1 MIERLIELSIRNRFM
16 VLVLAAALTVAGIYA
31 MLNTPVDAIPDL
43 SENQVIVFT
52 DWMGRS
58 PREIEDQ
65 VTYPLSR
72 KLQGLAGVKAVRSS
86 SEFNFSMITII
97 FEDKIDFYFAR
108 QRVTEKL
115 SQANTFLP
123 TGVMPY
129 LAPDATALGQVF
141 WYTVEPTTADP
152 VDPSR
157 LWALNKFY
165 IAPQLNAAP
174 GVSDVAIVG
183 GTPLEYQIDVRP
195 ESLRAYGITLGEL
208 YAAVGKSNM
217 PAGGGVIQKNNAEYI
232 VRGVG
237 WIKDKQDIENTV
249 IKEVSGTP
257 IYVSNIATVQLGT
270 QFRRSVYEKDG
281 NEVVGGV
288 VLMRH
293 GQNPLEVTERVKAK
307 IQELQPALPKGIH
320 IVPAYDRTR
329 LIHGAIH
336 TLTEVMWHEMVIAS
350 IAILLILVHVR
361 SVFVICI
368 TLPLAVLFSFLMMWV
383 LRVLGIID
391 IQANIMSLAGIT
403 ISIGI
408 LVDQAI
414 VMTENATHHLKAHF
428 GDRNVTGDI
437 RELVIPACRTVGRPI
452 FFSVMIMLIS
462 FIPVFM
468 LTGREGKYF
477 HPLAFTKS
485 FALLGVALISVTLVP
500 ALIPTFIK
508 GRLRSEED
516 NPIVRSF
523 IEIYKPFL
531 TWALP
536 RLNLVAWLFAVLL
549 IIFAGMFPLQAIVG
563 LGTSERHWKIAFFIV
578 FIVVT
583 VLSTFFMHGKW
594 EPGFRGLLTTV
605 KYLLLSLALLAA
617 SGMIAWLSP
626 ILFGELAVTLPL
638 LGPVA
643 PLKWLCYVAA
653 LVPLTA
659 LCAIGFRTQRLV
671 IWQALSVASLV
682 VVGMWSYHLNKI
694 GVAFMPA
701 LDEGTTLDM
710 PITVP
715 RASVTQAADD
725 LKARDALLRGFP
737 EVESVIGKAGR
748 ADTPTDPAPL
758 DMVETFVNFRPKEF
772 WPKRVIKFK
781 EAAKH
786 TGKMLV
792 MLEEQGY
799 VIRAPHED
807 DRESLVNDAT
817 QKALERFDE
826 TLRELALLR
835 YVEFERE
842 LGPILT
848 RFVVTQSI
856 ERIEKAGNIRWPE
869 GTNKTEVIY
878 ELTDKYTPEYGVWLA
893 KNLALEDIAR
903 LTEFV
908 AVYLADHDCLRSWY
922 EVTSSAIDAMRT
934 KNVPEAV
941 RKRLEGMKGK
951 QFVDRQAFLDSLQG
965 LLPPEELSAYKNVI
979 FTDTLVKLSAA
990 DALEVRA
997 SLFRKTF
1004 AGEVLKTTDAERL
1017 RLWRERIRVVNWELY
1032 DRGAEAYCWY
1042 SLEELVKAAKNVE
1055 LINGSPHSAEAEK
1068 FADASLREQLG
1079 KTSDRSAFAS
1089 FLTMSEAGQ
1098 KIFRNDIFLWPRQ
1111 TGPKGD
1117 LVDDE
1122 MGRVLQVPGWSNIFT
1137 QPIINRIE
1145 MLSTGVRT
1153 DIGVKVFGPDL
1164 DTIDGVCK
1172 QIEAALKPINGA
1184 RDVIA
1189 APIMGKGYLQIDID
1203 RKTAARY
1210 GISVEDIQNEIEV
1223 ALAGRAVT
1231 FTVEQR
1237 DRFPV
1242 RIRYARTS
1250 RDDPESIGRL
1260 LISPGGMATSASSS
1274 GGPGMGSGAGG
1285 MSSTGSSGSM
1295 SKNGSSTGV
1304 SHAATPQH
1312 AARGSSPIPLGA
1324 LAKVQIVEGPAMIK
1338 SENGRLLNYVTLNVR
1353 GRDIVG
1359 FVDQAQRVVAQ
1370 KIKLP
1375 EGVHIEWSGEFE
1387 HQVRAARTL
1396 GFVFPAVVIL
1406 IFVILYMTYNDL
1418 MDALL
1423 MMLAVPEAL
1432 AGGAFFMYLFPK
1444 IMQGWDAPPVDFS
1457 VAVWV
1462 GFIACFGMATETGII
1477 MLVYLREAIE
1487 KRGGLENIQ
1496 TLEELR
1502 QAVIEGAV
1510 HRLRPKLL
1518 TEGVAIIA
1526 IFPMVFAKGVGGE
1539 ILAPMALPVLG
1550 GLLISDEVVDLFLPV
1565 RFYWVRRA
1573 RWLKLHAKDR
1583 LHQATDLPPAETPPL
1598 IGTH

>member
-1 MIERLIELSIRNRFM
+1 MIERIIELSIRNRFV
-16 VLVLAAALTVAGIYA
+16 VLVLAGALTVAGIYA
-31 MLNTPVDAIPDL
+31 VLKTPVDAIPDL

-65 VTYPLSR
+65 ITYPLSR

-97 FEDKIDFYFAR
+97 FEDSIDFYFAR

-115 SQANTFLP
+115 GQASNFLP
-123 TGVMPY
+123 AGVVPY
-129 LAPDATALGQVF
+129 LAPDATALGQIF
-141 WYTVEPTTADP
+141 WYTVETSESNPIDSAK
-152 VDPSR
+152 

-165 IAPQLNAAP
+165 IAPQLNAAG
-174 GVSDVAIVG
+174 GVSDVAVVG
-183 GTPLEYQIDVRP
+183 GTPLEYQVDARP
-195 ESLRAYGITLGEL
+195 EALRSYGISLGDL

-217 PAGGGVIQKNNAEYI
+217 PAGGGVVQKNNAEYI

-237 WIKDKQDIENTV
+237 WIKDKSDIENTV
-249 IKEVSGTP
+249 IKEVQGTP
-257 IYVSNIATVQLGT
+257 IYVKTVADVTVGV
-270 QFRRSVYEKDG
+270 QFRRSVFEKDG
-281 NEVVGGV
+281 NEVVGGA

-293 GQNPLEVTERVKAK
+293 GENPLEVTQRVKDR
-307 IQELQPALPKGIH
+307 IQELQPGLPAGVH

-329 LIHGAIH
+329 LIGGAIH
-336 TLTEVMWHEMVIAS
+336 TLRDVMWHEMVIAS
-350 IAILLILVHVR
+350 IAILLILSHVR
-361 SVFVICI
+361 SVFVICV
-368 TLPLAVLFSFLMMWV
+368 TLPLAVLFSFLMMWI
-383 LRVLGIID
+383 LRTTGIID

-428 GDRNVTGDI
+428 GDKKVTGDI
-437 RELVIPACRTVGRPI
+437 RELVIEPCRTVGRPI
-452 FFSVMIMLIS
+452 FFSVLIMLLS
-462 FIPVFM
+462 FVPVFM
-468 LTGREGKYF
+468 LSGREGKLF

-485 FALLGVALISVTLVP
+485 FAMIGVAIISITLVP
-500 ALIPTFIK
+500 ALIPIFIK

-516 NPIVRSF
+516 NWIVRSF
-523 IEIYKPFL
+523 INIYKPLL

-536 RLNLVAWLFAVLL
+536 RRNLIMWMFAVLL
-549 IIFAGMFPLQAIVG
+549 VLAAGMFPLQAVVG
-563 LGTSERHWKIAFFIV
+563 QGASETAWRTTFLGVFALVTSLTILSTTGRRGYGTLFVLLAAFLIGTSAAL
-578 FIVVT
+578 VT
-583 VLSTFFMHGKW
+583 IPVLLRFPITTFGISVPFVGQVLVLKW
-594 EPGFRGLLTTV
+594 
-605 KYLLLSLALLAA
+605 LLLSAA
-617 SGMIAWLSP
+617 AI
-626 ILFGELAVTLPL
+626 PL
-638 LGPVA
+638 LILLFVA
-643 PLKWLCYVAA
+643 
-653 LVPLTA
+653 
-659 LCAIGFRTQRLV
+659 FSTQHVVLWRSL
-671 IWQALSVASLV
+671 SLV
-682 VVGMWSYHLNKI
+682 SLVLIGIWAYGFTKI

-715 RASVTQAADD
+715 RASVTQSADD

-758 DMVETFVNFRPKEF
+758 DMVETFVNFRPKEL
-772 WPKRVIKFK
+772 WPKRVLKYHHAEK
-781 EAAKH
+781 QVNEVLESLEAN
-786 TGKMLV
+786 GFVL
-792 MLEEQGY
+792 
-799 VIRAPHED
+799 RAPND
-807 DRESLVNDAT
+807 DERRNLINDGT

-826 TLRELALLR
+826 MMRDLALLR
-835 YVEFERE
+835 YKEFEQE
-842 LGPILT
+842 LSPLLT
-848 RFVVTQSI
+848 RFAVAET
-856 ERIEKAGNIRWPE
+856 IRMMDRAQPLALTLE
-869 GTNKTEVIY
+869 SDKSAETKRLSQ
-878 ELTDKYTPEYGVWLA
+878 ELVGKYGVWLA
-893 KNLALEDIAR
+893 KRPAIEDVTELAHDVAQSLKEKDIVENLVTSLELHESPVAR
-903 LTEFV
+903 L
-908 AVYLADHDCLRSWY
+908 RS
-922 EVTSSAIDAMRT
+922 SLS
-934 KNVPEAV
+934 EA
-941 RKRLEGMKGK
+941 LGG
-951 QFVDRQAFLDSLQG
+951 D
-965 LLPPEELSAYKNVI
+965 
-979 FTDTLVKLSAA
+979 
-990 DALEVRA
+990 
-997 SLFRKTF
+997 RKTLF
-1004 AGEVLKTTDAERL
+1004 DAVLQAVESERT
-1017 RLWRERIRVVNWELY
+1017 RLWTGRVAQVNWELH
-1032 DRGAEAYCWY
+1032 DQGSTAFNAYAM
-1042 SLEELVKAAKNVE
+1042 EELVKAASKAGLV
-1055 LINGSPHSAEAEK
+1055 
-1068 FADASLREQLG
+1068 ADAKHGAESDRFAQEVTKAQLG
-1079 KTSDRSAFAS
+1079 REFEAVAYVPFNELRKDLDVAFAKQV
-1089 FLTMSEAGQ
+1089 F
-1098 KIFRNDIFLWPRQ
+1098 FWPRQ

-1153 DIGVKVFGPDL
+1153 DIGVKVFGEDL

-1172 QIEAALKPINGA
+1172 SIEAALKPINGA

-1203 RKTAARY
+1203 REQAARY
-1210 GISVEDIQNEIEV
+1210 GVSIEDIQNEIEV

-1231 FTVEQR
+1231 YTVEKR

-1242 RIRYARTS
+1242 RIRYARIN
-1250 RDDPESIGRL
+1250 REDEESIRRL
-1260 LISPGGMATSASSS
+1260 LISAAGMATGPAMESPAATSSS
-1274 GGPGMGSGAGG
+1274 P
-1285 MSSTGSSGSM
+1285 STGDESHSA
-1295 SKNGSSTGV
+1295 TPP
-1304 SHAATPQH
+1304 HAAK
-1312 AARGSSPIPLGA
+1312 GKVLIPLDA
-1324 LAKVQIVEGPAMIK
+1324 VATVKIVEGPAMIK

-1359 FVDQAQRVVAQ
+1359 YVDEAQRVVAQ
-1370 KIKLP
+1370 KVRLP

-1396 GFVFPAVVIL
+1396 RFVFPAVIVL
-1406 IFVILYMTYNDL
+1406 IFIILYLTYNDL
-1418 MDALL
+1418 ADAAL

-1432 AGGAFFMYLFPK
+1432 AGGAFFMFLFPK
-1444 IMQGWDAPPVDFS
+1444 IMQGWSAPPMDFS

-1496 TLEELR
+1496 SLEELR

-1518 TEGVAIIA
+1518 TEGVAILA

-1573 RWLKLHAKDR
+1573 RWLKIHDR
-1583 LHQATDLPPAETPPL
+1583 RKSDDAARTGEAHEIGATVVA
-1598 IGTH
+1598 

>member
-1 MIERLIELSIRNRFM
+1 MIEWLIESSIRNRFL
-16 VLVLAAALTVAGIYA
+16 VLILAAALTAMGVYA

-97 FEDKIDFYFAR
+97 FDDGIDFYFAR

-123 TGVMPY
+123 AGVVPY
-129 LAPDATALGQVF
+129 LAPDATALGQIF
-141 WYTVEPTTADP
+141 WYTVEPSAGNPIDP
-152 VDPSR
+152 PK

-165 IAPQLNAAP
+165 IAPQLNAAA
-174 GVSDVAIVG
+174 GVSDVATVG
-183 GTPLEYQIDVRP
+183 GMPMEYQIDVRP
-195 ESLRAYGITLGEL
+195 ESLRAYGVTLGDL
-208 YAAVGKSNM
+208 YSAVAKSNM
-217 PAGGGVIQKNNAEYI
+217 PGGGGVIQKNNAEYI

-237 WIKDKQDIENTV
+237 WIKTKQDIEDTV
-249 IKEVSGTP
+249 VKEVSGTP
-257 IYVSNIATVQLGT
+257 IYVKHLAVVQLGT

-281 NEVVGGV
+281 SEVVGGA

-293 GQNPLEVTERVKAK
+293 GQNPLEVTKRVKEK
-307 IQELQPALPKGIH
+307 IQELQPGLPDGVH
-320 IVPAYDRTR
+320 IVAAYDRTR
-329 LIHGAIH
+329 LINGAIH
-336 TLTEVMWHEMVIAS
+336 TLSEVMWHEMVIAS
-350 IAILLILVHVR
+350 VAILLILVHVR

-368 TLPLAVLFSFLMMWV
+368 TLPLAVLFSFLMMWL

-414 VMTENATHHLKAHF
+414 VMVENATHELKAHF
-428 GDRNVTGDI
+428 GDRKVAGDI
-437 RELVIPACRTVGRPI
+437 RELIIPACRTVGRPI

-468 LTGREGKYF
+468 LSGREGKLF

-508 GRLRSEED
+508 GRLRGEEE

-523 IEIYKPFL
+523 IHIYKPLL

-536 RLNLVAWLFAVLL
+536 RRNLVMWAFSVLL
-549 IIFAGMFPLQAIVG
+549 ILAAGMFPLQAI
-563 LGTSERHWKIAFFIV
+563 LGQGASEEAWR
-578 FIVVT
+578 T
-583 VLSTFFMHGKW
+583 TFFVV
-594 EPGFRGLLTTV
+594 FGLVSFLTVISTQG
-605 KYLLLSLALLAA
+605 LRWQLLS
-617 SGMIAWLSP
+617 
-626 ILFGELAVTLPL
+626 F
-638 LGPVA
+638 
-643 PLKWLCYVAA
+643 
-653 LVPLTA
+653 
-659 LCAIGFRTQRLV
+659 
-671 IWQALSVASLV
+671 ASLV
-682 VVGMWSYHLNKI
+682 VIALWSFGFTKI

-758 DMVETFVNFRPKEF
+758 DMVESFVNFRPKEV
-772 WPKRVIKFK
+772 WPKRVLKFPD
-781 EAAKH
+781 AAKQ
-786 TGKMLV
+786 TEEILAD
-792 MLEEQGY
+792 LEAQGF
-799 VIRAPHED
+799 VSRAPHEE
-807 DRESLVNDAT
+807 DRESLVNDAA

-826 TLRELALLR
+826 TLRELALRR
-835 YVEFERE
+835 YKEFEVQ
-842 LGPILT
+842 LGPDLT
-848 RFVVTQSI
+848 RHAVAETVCRMRESGRLAWPQGLEEQTEI
-856 ERIEKAGNIRWPE
+856 DRLAGALAA
-869 GTNKTEVIY
+869 K
-878 ELTDKYTPEYGVWLA
+878 YGVWLSKSPA
-893 KNLALEDIAR
+893 PEDTTQLAQDVANDLARRGAVPDVVAALQVEASTRLGFRSLRESFGGQPLTFGGVLLENVE
-903 LTEFV
+903 EFRR
-908 AVYLADHDCLRSWY
+908 AQWLGQ
-922 EVTSSAIDAMRT
+922 
-934 KNVPEAV
+934 V
-941 RKRLEGMKGK
+941 RRM
-951 QFVDRQAFLDSLQG
+951 
-965 LLPPEELSAYKNVI
+965 
-979 FTDTLVKLSAA
+979 
-990 DALEVRA
+990 
-997 SLFRKTF
+997 
-1004 AGEVLKTTDAERL
+1004 
-1017 RLWRERIRVVNWELY
+1017 NWELFDQGATAFGWY
-1032 DRGAEAYCWY
+1032 ALQELVRGAQGVGLLDTAPRGAEA
-1042 SLEELVKAAKNVE
+1042 V
-1055 LINGSPHSAEAEK
+1055 K
-1068 FADASLREQLG
+1068 FAAAALQSQLG
-1079 KTSDRSAFAS
+1079 NASDSADAAP
-1089 FLTMSEAGQ
+1089 LMPLNDEATRR
-1098 KIFRNDIFLWPRQ
+1098 FRDQVFLWPRQ

-1164 DTIDGVCK
+1164 DTIDRVCK
-1172 QIEAALKPINGA
+1172 EIEVVLKPINGS

-1189 APIMGKGYLQIDID
+1189 SPIMGKGYLQVDID
-1203 RKTAARY
+1203 RVAAARY
-1210 GISVEDIQNEIEV
+1210 GISIEDVQNEIEV

-1231 FTVEQR
+1231 FTVEKR
-1237 DRFPV
+1237 ERFPV
-1242 RIRYARTS
+1242 RIRYARVN
-1250 RDDPESIGRL
+1250 REDEESIRRL
-1260 LISPGGMATSASSS
+1260 LINPGNMATSPAD
-1274 GGPGMGSGAGG
+1274 
-1285 MSSTGSSGSM
+1285 SGSM
-1295 SKNGSSTGV
+1295 GGASTTAISRAGAPAETPITH
-1304 SHAATPQH
+1304 SATPAH
-1312 AARGSSPIPLGA
+1312 APQGNSPIPLSA
-1324 LAKVQIVEGPAMIK
+1324 VAEVRVVEGPAMIK

-1359 FVDQAQRVVAQ
+1359 YVDEAQRVVAQ
-1370 KIKLP
+1370 KVQLP

-1396 GFVFPAVVIL
+1396 RYVFPAVIVL
-1406 IFVILYMTYNDL
+1406 IFVILYLTYNDL
-1418 MDALL
+1418 ADAAL

-1432 AGGAFFMYLFPK
+1432 AGGAFFMFLFPK
-1444 IMQGWDAPPVDFS
+1444 IMHGWDAPPMDFS

-1487 KRGGLENIQ
+1487 KRGGLENIKS
-1496 TLEELR
+1496 LEELR

-1573 RWLKLHAKDR
+1573 RWLR
-1583 LHQATDLPPAETPPL
+1583 LHQHSERASTTQVGATTPF
-1598 IGTH
+1598 

>member
-1 MIERLIELSIRNRFM
+1 MIEKLIELSIRNRF
-16 VLVLAAALTVAGIYA
+16 LVLIMAAALSIAGVYA
-31 MLNTPVDAIPDL
+31 VLNTPIDAIPDL

-97 FEDKIDFYFAR
+97 FDDNIDFYFAR

-123 TGVMPY
+123 AGVMPY
-129 LAPDATALGQVF
+129 LAPDATALGQIF
-141 WYTVEPTTADP
+141 WYTVETNPDHP
-152 VDPSR
+152 IDSGK

-165 IAPQLNAAP
+165 IGPQINAAP
-174 GVSDVAIVG
+174 GVADVAIVG

-195 ESLRAYGITLGEL
+195 EDLRAYGITLGDL
-208 YAAVGKSNM
+208 YSAVGQSNM
-217 PAGGGVIQKNNAEYI
+217 PAGGGVVQKNNAEYI

-237 WIKDKQDIENTV
+237 WIKDKSDIENTV
-249 IKEVSGTP
+249 IKEVEGTP
-257 IYVSNIATVQLGT
+257 IYVKSIASVQLGT

-281 NEVVGGV
+281 NEVTGGV

-293 GQNPLEVTERVKAK
+293 GGNPLAVTERVKEK
-307 IQELQPALPKGIH
+307 IHELQPGLPDGVH
-320 IVPAYDRTR
+320 IVAAYDRTR

-336 TLTEVMWHEMVIAS
+336 TLSEVMWHEMLIAS
-350 IAILLILVHVR
+350 IAILLILMHAR
-361 SVFVICI
+361 SVFVICV
-368 TLPLAVLFSFLMMWV
+368 TLPLSVLFSFLLMWV
-383 LRVLGIID
+383 LRQLGIID

-414 VMTENATHHLKAHF
+414 VMTENATHHLKDHF
-428 GDRNVTGDI
+428 GDRKVSGDI
-437 RELVIPACRTVGRPI
+437 RELVIEPCRTVGRPI
-452 FFSVMIMLIS
+452 FFSVLIMLLS

-468 LTGREGKYF
+468 LGGREGKLF

-485 FALLGVALISVTLVP
+485 FAMIGVAIISVTLVP

-508 GRLRSEED
+508 GRLRSEEE
-516 NPIVRSF
+516 NWIVRSF
-523 IEIYKPFL
+523 INIYKPLL

-536 RLNLVAWLFAVLL
+536 RRNLVMWMFAVLL
-549 IIFAGMFPLQAIVG
+549 ILAAGMFPLQAVMG
-563 LGTSERHWKIAFFIV
+563 QGASE
-578 FIVVT
+578 
-583 VLSTFFMHGKW
+583 
-594 EPGFRGLLTTV
+594 
-605 KYLLLSLALLAA
+605 
-617 SGMIAWLSP
+617 IAWRNTFLLVFALVTSMTVIFTKGKP
-626 ILFGELAVTLPL
+626 GNWLLFLAMSWGLIAIIAALVVAGMRLGDVSIALPL
-638 LGPVA
+638 VGSVA
-643 PLKWLCYVAA
+643 ILKWLLYLGASAVAVVLFVIA
-653 LVPLTA
+653 
-659 LCAIGFRTQRLV
+659 FRV
-671 IWQALSVASLV
+671 DSVVVWRTTTLASLLWI
-682 VVGMWSYHLNKI
+682 GMWAYSFSKI

-715 RASVTQAADD
+715 RASVTQSGDD

-758 DMVETFVNFRPKEF
+758 DMVETFVNFRPREL
-772 WPKRVIKFK
+772 WPKRVLKYAD
-781 EAAKH
+781 AAKQ
-786 TGKMLV
+786 TEKVLAA
-792 MLEEQGY
+792 LEERGY
-799 VIRAPHED
+799 VQPAATD
-807 DRESLVNDAT
+807 ADRNGLVVDAS

-826 TLRELALLR
+826 TMRDLTLRR
-835 YVEFERE
+835 YSDFEEE
-842 LGPILT
+842 LGPVLT
-848 RFVVTQSI
+848 RFAVADVVRRMRDS
-856 ERIEKAGNIRWPE
+856 GSLSWPDGVDE
-869 GTNKTEVIY
+869 EAEIDRFAI
-878 ELTDKYTPEYGVWLA
+878 ELTPKFGHWLA
-893 KNLALEDIAR
+893 KAPSIEDTTALCQDVANSLAELGAVSNQVESLELKESVAERLASDIGE
-903 LTEFV
+903 LFG
-908 AVYLADHDCLRSWY
+908 AD
-922 EVTSSAIDAMRT
+922 
-934 KNVPEAV
+934 
-941 RKRLEGMKGK
+941 
-951 QFVDRQAFLDSLQG
+951 
-965 LLPPEELSAYKNVI
+965 
-979 FTDTLVKLSAA
+979 
-990 DALEVRA
+990 
-997 SLFRKTF
+997 RKTF
-1004 AGEVLKTTDAERL
+1004 ASTVNSDISEERM
-1017 RLWRERIRVVNWELY
+1017 RLWRERVHDVNWELF
-1032 DRGAEAYCWY
+1032 DRGTEAFTWYAIEETINGAKNANLLPTSHEGDVARFFAESAIRTQ
-1042 SLEELVKAAKNVE
+1042 LGQPVETGAFAPFEPLREELE
-1055 LINGSPHSAEAEK
+1055 TP
-1068 FADASLREQLG
+1068 FAQHV
-1079 KTSDRSAFAS
+1079 
-1089 FLTMSEAGQ
+1089 
-1098 KIFRNDIFLWPRQ
+1098 FLWPRK

-1164 DTIDGVCK
+1164 DTIDRVCK
-1172 QIEAALKPINGA
+1172 DVEAALKPINGA
-1184 RDVIA
+1184 RDAIA
-1189 APIMGKGYLQIDID
+1189 APIMGKGYVQIDID
-1203 RKTAARY
+1203 RAQAARY

-1231 FTVEQR
+1231 FTVEKR
-1237 DRFPV
+1237 ERFPV
-1242 RIRYARTS
+1242 RIRYARAS
-1250 RDDPESIGRL
+1250 RNDEENIRRL
-1260 LISPGGMATSASSS
+1260 LVSAGNMAASAGSAGGMGSMSS
-1274 GGPGMGSGAGG
+1274 GGPPRGAE
-1285 MSSTGSSGSM
+1285 MSSADGPAPVGHA
-1295 SKNGSSTGV
+1295 STPA
-1304 SHAATPQH
+1304 HAAKGKPL
-1312 AARGSSPIPLGA
+1312 IPLSA
-1324 LAKVQIVEGPAMIK
+1324 VAEVRIVEGPAMIK

-1359 FVDQAQRVVAQ
+1359 FVDEAQRVVAQ
-1370 KIKLP
+1370 KVNLP

-1396 GFVFPAVVIL
+1396 RFVFPAVIVL

-1418 MDALL
+1418 ADAGL

-1444 IMQGWDAPPVDFS
+1444 IMQGWDAPPMDFS

-1496 TLEELR
+1496 SLEELR

-1573 RWLKLHAKDR
+1573 RWLKLHGKRSSDAINGVIAKE
-1583 LHQATDLPPAETPPL
+1583 TNPAAR
-1598 IGTH
+1598 